1 MDLLDAVIILLVL
14 GALASGWRRGLTW
27 VGLSLLGLVVGLVL
41 GAVIA
46 PPLARRFADHQ
57 PEAQSLIGTGVF
69 LAVVAI
75 VQGLGTAAGYWLRV
89 AAVRT
94 SFARVDSW
102 LGSVLAA
109 LGVLAG
115 AWYLGLV
122 FVDSPWVP
130 LDKQIRDSAIL
141 RTLDGIAPRPP
152 AFLASIEQLL
162 RGKSFPNP
170 FATLAPEIL
179 PPVQIPQ
186 AVDTPG
192 IHRAAGVTSKVYS
205 YGCGLEAGSSFPIG
219 SDHMV
224 TNAHVVAGAS
234 HVDVERPSDSKKFA
248 ATVVLFN
255 PEIDIAVLYAPG
267 IGLQPLTL
275 IEADPPRG
283 KQGAVIGYPGGG
295 GEQVVPAAVR
305 GTETAQGRDIY
316 GSGLVQRRIEV
327 LAAHVIPGNSGG
339 PVVDTDGNAVGLV
352 FAASTVDP
360 TEGYALTI
368 GQISPQVAQGRTSTA
383 AVSTESCTN

>member
-1 MDLLDAVIILLVL
+1 MDLLDAIIVLLVL

-27 VGLSLLGLVVGLVL
+27 VGLSLFGLVL
-41 GAVIA
+41 GLVIGALLA
-46 PPLARRFADHQ
+46 PPIARRFADHQ

-75 VQGLGTAAGYWLRV
+75 VQGLGTAAGYWARS
-89 AAVRT
+89 ATIRT
-94 SFARVDSW
+94 QFARVDSW

-109 LGVLAG
+109 LGIMAG

-122 FVDSPWVP
+122 FANSQWVP
-130 LDKQIRDSAIL
+130 LDRQIRDSAIL
-141 RTLDGIAPRPP
+141 RTLDGFAPRPP

-162 RGKSFPNP
+162 RGSSFPNP
-170 FATLAPEIL
+170 FATLAPDIL

-192 IHRAAGVTSKVYS
+192 IHNAASVTSKVLA
-205 YGCGLEAGSSFPIG
+205 YGCGVEAGSSFPLG
-219 SDHMV
+219 SDYMV
-224 TNAHVVAGAS
+224 TNAHVVAGS
-234 HVDVERPSDSKKFA
+234 QRVEVERPDGRSFP
-248 ATVVLFN
+248 ATVVLFD
-255 PEIDIAVLYAPG
+255 PEVDVAVLRVPG
-267 IGLQPLTL
+267 IGFGALPL
-275 IEADPPRG
+275 ISADPSRG
-283 KQGAVIGYPGGG
+283 TEGAVIGYPGGG
-295 GEQVVPAAVR
+295 GEQAVPMAVR

-316 GSGLVQRRIEV
+316 GAGLVQRRIEV

-339 PVVDTDGNAVGLV
+339 PAVDRNGNVIGLV

-368 GQISPQVAQGRTSTA
+368 GQISGDLQQGERSTA
-383 AVSTESCTN
+383 AVSTQSCTS

>member
-1 MDLLDAVIILLVL
+1 MDLLDAIIILLVI

-27 VGLSLLGLVVGLVL
+27 VSLSLLGLVAGLIL
-41 GAVIA
+41 GALVA

-69 LAVVAI
+69 LAMVAI
-75 VQGLGTAAGYWLRV
+75 VQGAGTAAGYW
-89 AAVRT
+89 VRSAT
-94 SFARVDSW
+94 IRTAFARIDSW
-102 LGSVLAA
+102 FGSMLAGV
-109 LGVLAG
+109 GVLAG

-122 FVDSPWVP
+122 FADSPWVP
-130 LDKQIRDSAIL
+130 LDRQIRDSAIL
-141 RTLDGIAPRPP
+141 RALDGFAPRPP

-179 PPVQIPQ
+179 PPVQIPG

-192 IHRAAGVTSKVYS
+192 IHHAAAVTSKVLS
-205 YGCGLEAGSSFPIG
+205 FGCGVEAGSSFPVG
-219 SDHMV
+219 SDYMV
-224 TNAHVVAGAS
+224 TNAHVVAGA
-234 HVDVERPSDSKKFA
+234 DRVEVQRPDGHSFT

-255 PEIDIAVLYAPG
+255 PEIDIAVLHVPG
-267 IGLQPLTL
+267 IGLPALPL
-275 IEADPPRG
+275 IAQDPARG
-283 KQGAVIGYPGGG
+283 TTGAVIGYPGGG
-295 GEQVVPAAVR
+295 GEQAVPAAVR

-316 GSGLVQRRIEV
+316 GENLVQRRIEV

-339 PVVDTDGNAVGLV
+339 PVVDRDGDVIGVV

-368 GQISPQVAQGRTSTA
+368 GQVNDQIDQGKHSTA
-383 AVSTESCTN
+383 AVPRSNCTS

>member
-1 MDLLDAVIILLVL
+1 MDLLDLIIILLVL

-27 VGLSLLGLVVGLVL
+27 VGLSLLGLVAGLVL
-41 GAVIA
+41 GALIA

-75 VQGLGTAAGYWLRV
+75 VQGLGTAAGYWARV

-94 SFARVDSW
+94 KFAGIDSW
-102 LGSVLAA
+102 LGSGLAA
-109 LGVLAG
+109 AGVLAG

-130 LDKQIRDSAIL
+130 LDRQIRDSAIL
-141 RTLDGIAPRPP
+141 RNLDGVAPRPP

-170 FATLAPEIL
+170 FATLAPDVL

-192 IHRAAGVTSKVYS
+192 IHAAAAVTSKVLS
-205 YGCGLEAGSSFPIG
+205 YGCGVEAGSSFPIG
-219 SDHMV
+219 NNHMV
-224 TNAHVVAGAS
+224 TNAHVVAGAQR
-234 HVDVERPSDSKKFA
+234 VEVERPDGRTFP

-255 PEIDIAVLYAPG
+255 PEIDVAILNVPN
-267 IGLQPLTL
+267 IGLSPLNL
-275 IEADPPRG
+275 VEQDPARG
-283 KQGAVIGYPGGG
+283 TPGAVIGYPGGG
-295 GEQVVPAAVR
+295 GEQAVPAAVR
-305 GTETAQGRDIY
+305 GAETAQGRDIY

-339 PVVDTDGNAVGLV
+339 PVVDRAGNAIGLV

-368 GQISPQVAQGRTSTA
+368 NQISAQVAQGRSSSAT
-383 AVSTESCTN
+383 VSTESCTN

>member
-1 MDLLDAVIILLVL
+1 MDLLDAIIVLLVI

-27 VGLSLLGLVVGLVL
+27 VSLSLLGLLAGLVVGALV
-41 GAVIA
+41 A
-46 PPLARRFADHQ
+46 PPLARHFADHE

-69 LAVVAI
+69 LAVVAV
-75 VQGLGTAAGYWLRV
+75 VQGLGTAAGYWARV
-89 AAVRT
+89 ATIRT
-94 SFARVDSW
+94 SFAKIDSW
-102 LGSVLAA
+102 GGSMLAG

-130 LDKQIRDSAIL
+130 LDQQISGSAIL
-141 RTLDGIAPRPP
+141 RTLDGVAPRPP

-170 FATLAPEIL
+170 FAALAPEIL
-179 PPVQIPQ
+179 PPVQIPE

-192 IHRAAGVTSKVYS
+192 IHRAASVTSKVLS
-205 YGCGLEAGSSFPIG
+205 YGCGVEAGSSFPVG
-219 SDHMV
+219 NDYMV
-224 TNAHVVAGAS
+224 TNAHVVAGADR
-234 HVDVERPSDSKKFA
+234 VQVERPDGRTFS

-255 PEIDIAVLYAPG
+255 PEIDVAVLHVPG
-267 IGLQPLTL
+267 IGLQALSL
-275 IEADPPRG
+275 IQQEPARSTP
-283 KQGAVIGYPGGG
+283 GAVIGYPGGG
-295 GEQVVPAAVR
+295 GEQAVPAAVR

-316 GSGLVQRRIEV
+316 GENLVQRRIEV

-339 PVVDTDGNAVGLV
+339 PVVDRSGDVIGLV

-368 GQISPQVAQGRTSTA
+368 GQIIDQVNAGTHSTA
-383 AVSTESCTN
+383 AVPRSNCTS

>member
-1 MDLLDAVIILLVL
+1 MDLLDLIIILLVL

-41 GAVIA
+41 GALIA

-75 VQGLGTAAGYWLRV
+75 VQGLGTAAGYWARV

-94 SFARVDSW
+94 KFAGVDSW
-102 LGSVLAA
+102 LGSALAA
-109 LGVLAG
+109 AGVLAG

-130 LDKQIRDSAIL
+130 LDRQIRDSAIL
-141 RTLDGIAPRPP
+141 RNLDGVAPRPP

-170 FATLAPEIL
+170 FATLAPDVL

-192 IHRAAGVTSKVYS
+192 IHTAAAVTSKVLS
-205 YGCGLEAGSSFPIG
+205 YGCGVEAGSSFPIG
-219 SDHMV
+219 NNHMV
-224 TNAHVVAGAS
+224 TNAHVVAGAQR
-234 HVDVERPSDSKKFA
+234 VEVERPDGRTFP

-255 PEIDIAVLYAPG
+255 PEIDVAILNVPN
-267 IGLQPLTL
+267 IGLSPLNL
-275 IEADPPRG
+275 VDQDPARG
-283 KQGAVIGYPGGG
+283 TPGAVIGYPGGG
-295 GEQVVPAAVR
+295 GEQAVPAAVR

-339 PVVDTDGNAVGLV
+339 PVVDRAGNAVGLV

-368 GQISPQVAQGRTSTA
+368 NQISAQVAQGRSSSA

>member
-1 MDLLDAVIILLVL
+1 MDLLDAIIILLVL

-27 VGLSLLGLVVGLVL
+27 VGLSLVGLLAGLVL
-41 GAVIA
+41 GALIA

-75 VQGLGTAAGYWLRV
+75 VQGLGTAAGYW
-89 AAVRT
+89 ART
-94 SFARVDSW
+94 ATIRTNFARVDSW

-109 LGVLAG
+109 LGVMAG

-130 LDKQIRDSAIL
+130 LDRQIRDSAIL
-141 RTLDGIAPRPP
+141 RTLDGVAPRPP

-170 FATLAPEIL
+170 FATLAPDIL

-192 IHRAAGVTSKVYS
+192 IHAAAAVTSKVLS
-205 YGCGLEAGSSFPIG
+205 YGCGVEAGSSFPVG
-219 SDHMV
+219 NDYMV
-224 TNAHVVAGAS
+224 TNAHVVAGS
-234 HVDVERPSDSKKFA
+234 QRVDVQRPDGRTLP
-248 ATVVLFN
+248 ATVVLFD
-255 PEIDIAVLYAPG
+255 PEVDVAVLRVPG
-267 IGLQPLTL
+267 IGLAPLTL
-275 IEADPPRG
+275 LDADPARG
-283 KQGAVIGYPGGG
+283 TTGAVIGYPGGG
-295 GEQVVPAAVR
+295 GEQAVPAAVR
-305 GTETAQGRDIY
+305 GVETAQGRDIY

-339 PVVDTDGNAVGLV
+339 PAVDRDGHVVGLV

-360 TEGYALTI
+360 TEGYALTV
-368 GQISPQVAQGRTSTA
+368 GQISSDLAQGTRSTA
-383 AVSTESCTN
+383 AVSTQNCTS

>member
-1 MDLLDAVIILLVL
+1 MDLLDLIILLLVL

-27 VGLSLLGLVVGLVL
+27 VGLSLLGLVAGLVL
-41 GAVIA
+41 GALIA

-75 VQGLGTAAGYWLRV
+75 VQGLGTAAGYWARV

-94 SFARVDSW
+94 KFASIDSW
-102 LGSVLAA
+102 LGSGLAA
-109 LGVLAG
+109 AGVLAG

-130 LDKQIRDSAIL
+130 LDRQIRDSAIL
-141 RTLDGIAPRPP
+141 RSLDGVAPRPP

-170 FATLAPEIL
+170 FATLAPEVL

-192 IHRAAGVTSKVYS
+192 IHAAAAVTSKVLS
-205 YGCGLEAGSSFPIG
+205 YGCGVEAGSSFPIG
-219 SDHMV
+219 NNHMV
-224 TNAHVVAGAS
+224 TNAHVVAGAQR
-234 HVDVERPSDSKKFA
+234 VEVERPDGRIFP

-255 PEIDIAVLYAPG
+255 PEIDVAILNVPN
-267 IGLQPLTL
+267 IGLSPLTL
-275 IEADPPRG
+275 VEQDPARG
-283 KQGAVIGYPGGG
+283 TPGAVIGYPGGG
-295 GEQVVPAAVR
+295 GEQAVPAAVR

-339 PVVDTDGNAVGLV
+339 PVVDRAGNAIGLV

-368 GQISPQVAQGRTSTA
+368 NQISSQVAQGRSSSA
-383 AVSTESCTN
+383 AVSTQSCTS

>member
-1 MDLLDAVIILLVL
+1 MDLLDAIIILLVV

-27 VGLSLLGLVVGLVL
+27 VGLSLLGLIVGLVL
-41 GAVIA
+41 VALIA

-75 VQGLGTAAGYWLRV
+75 VQGLGTAAGYWLRL

-94 SFARVDSW
+94 RLAAIDSW
-102 LGSVLAA
+102 AGSVLAA

-130 LDKQIRDSAIL
+130 LDRQIRDSAVL
-141 RTLDGIAPRPP
+141 RTLDGLAPRPP
-152 AFLASIEQLL
+152 AFMASIEQLL

-186 AVDTPG
+186 AVNTPG
-192 IHRAAGVTSKVYS
+192 IQHAVSVTSKVLS
-205 YGCGLEAGSSFPIG
+205 YGCGVEAGSSFPVG
-219 SDHMV
+219 NDYMV
-224 TNAHVVAGAS
+224 TNAHVVAGADR
-234 HVDVERPSDSKKFA
+234 VQVERPDGRTFSA
-248 ATVVLFN
+248 VVVLFN
-255 PEIDIAVLYAPG
+255 PEIDVAVLHVPG
-267 IGLQPLTL
+267 IGLPALNML
-275 IEADPPRG
+275 DEDPGRG
-283 KQGAVIGYPGGG
+283 AQGGVIGYPGGG
-295 GEQVVPAAVR
+295 GEQAVPAAVR

-316 GSGLVQRRIEV
+316 GENLVQRRIEV

-339 PVVDTDGNAVGLV
+339 PVVDLQGNVMGLV

-368 GQISPQVAQGRTSTA
+368 PQVIDQINAGKQRTAQVPPSNCTS
-383 AVSTESCTN
+383 

>member
-27 VGLSLLGLVVGLVL
+27 VGLSLLGLLVGLVL
-41 GAVIA
+41 GALIA

-89 AAVRT
+89 ATVRT
-94 SFARVDSW
+94 GFARVDSW

-109 LGVLAG
+109 VGVLAG

-130 LDKQIRDSAIL
+130 LDRQIRDSTIL

-179 PPVQIPQ
+179 PPVSIPQ

-192 IHRAAGVTSKVYS
+192 IHDAASVTSKVYS

-219 SDHMV
+219 NDHMI

-234 HVDVERPSDSKKFA
+234 RVEVERPGDSKKIT

-255 PEIDIAVLYAPG
+255 PEIDVAVLYAPG
-267 IGLQPLTL
+267 IGLHALNLVDQ
-275 IEADPPRG
+275 DPARG
-283 KQGAVIGYPGGG
+283 TNGAVIGYPGGN

-316 GSGLVQRRIEV
+316 GTGLVQRRIEV

-339 PVVDTDGNAVGLV
+339 PVVDTSGNAIGLV

-368 GQISPQVAQGRTSTA
+368 GQISQEVTQGRTSTA

>member
-1 MDLLDAVIILLVL
+1 MDLLDAIIILLVL

-27 VGLSLLGLVVGLVL
+27 VGLSLLGLVLGLVL

-46 PPLARRFADHQ
+46 PPIARRFADHQ

-75 VQGLGTAAGYWLRV
+75 VQGLGTAAGYWART
-89 AAVRT
+89 ATIRT
-94 SFARVDSW
+94 SFARIDTW
-102 LGSVLAA
+102 LGSVLAG

-130 LDKQIRDSAIL
+130 LDRQIRDSAVL
-141 RTLDGIAPRPP
+141 RTLDSFAPRPP

-170 FATLAPEIL
+170 FATLAPDIL
-179 PPVQIPQ
+179 PPVQIPE

-192 IHRAAGVTSKVYS
+192 IHAAAAVTSKVLS
-205 YGCGLEAGSSFPIG
+205 YGCGVEAGSSFPLG
-219 SDHMV
+219 NDYMV
-224 TNAHVVAGAS
+224 TNAHVVAGS
-234 HVDVERPSDSKKFA
+234 QRVEVERPDGRTFP
-248 ATVVLFN
+248 ATVVLFD
-255 PEIDIAVLYAPG
+255 PEVDVAVLRVPG
-267 IGLQPLTL
+267 IGFSSLTL
-275 IEADPPRG
+275 VSSDPARETT
-283 KQGAVIGYPGGG
+283 GAVIGYPGGG
-295 GEQVVPAAVR
+295 GEQAVPAAVR
-305 GTETAQGRDIY
+305 GAETAQGRDIY
-316 GSGLVQRRIEV
+316 GAGLVQRRIEV

-339 PVVDTDGNAVGLV
+339 PVVDRNGSVIGLV

-368 GQISPQVAQGRTSTA
+368 GQISGDLDQGRHSTA
-383 AVSTESCTN
+383 AVSTQSCTS

>member
-1 MDLLDAVIILLVL
+1 MDLLDAVIVLLVIA
-14 GALASGWRRGLTW
+14 ALASGWRRGLTW
-27 VGLSLLGLVVGLVL
+27 VSLSLLGLVLGLVV
-41 GAVIA
+41 GALVA
-46 PPLARRFADHQ
+46 PPLARHFADHE

-75 VQGLGTAAGYWLRV
+75 VQGLGTAAGYWARV
-89 AAVRT
+89 AAIRT
-94 SFARVDSW
+94 AFARVDSW
-102 LGSVLAA
+102 GGSILAGI
-109 LGVLAG
+109 GVLAG

-122 FVDSPWVP
+122 FVDSPFVP
-130 LDKQIRDSAIL
+130 LDRQIRDSAIL
-141 RTLDGIAPRPP
+141 RSLDGIAPRPP

-179 PPVQIPQ
+179 PPVDIPQ

-192 IHRAAGVTSKVYS
+192 IHNAASVTSKVLS
-205 YGCGLEAGSSFPIG
+205 YGCGVEAGSSFPVG
-219 SDHMV
+219 NDYMV
-224 TNAHVVAGAS
+224 TNAHVVAGADR
-234 HVDVERPSDSKKFA
+234 VQVERPDGRTFS

-255 PEIDIAVLYAPG
+255 PEIDVAVLHVPG
-267 IGLQPLTL
+267 IGLGALTL
-275 IEADPPRG
+275 LQADPSRSTT
-283 KQGAVIGYPGGG
+283 GAVVGYPGGG

-316 GSGLVQRRIEV
+316 GDGLVTRRIEV

-339 PVVDTDGNAVGLV
+339 PVVDRNGDVIGLV

-368 GQISPQVAQGRTSTA
+368 GQVIDQINAGKQSTA
-383 AVSTESCTN
+383 ATSTSNCTS

>member
-1 MDLLDAVIILLVL
+1 MDLLDAIIVLLVIA
-14 GALASGWRRGLTW
+14 ALASGWRRGLTW
-27 VGLSLLGLVVGLVL
+27 VSLSLLGLLAGLVI
-41 GAVIA
+41 GALTA
-46 PPLARRFADHQ
+46 PPLARHFADHD

-75 VQGLGTAAGYWLRV
+75 VQGLGTAAGYWARV
-89 AAVRT
+89 AAIRT
-94 SFARVDSW
+94 SFAKLDSW
-102 LGSVLAA
+102 GGSVLAA
-109 LGVLAG
+109 AGVLAG

-130 LDKQIRDSAIL
+130 LDRQIRDSAVL
-141 RTLDGIAPRPP
+141 RSLDSFAPRPP

-179 PPVQIPQ
+179 PPVEIP
-186 AVDTPG
+186 AEVDTAG
-192 IHRAAGVTSKVYS
+192 IHAAAAVTSKVLS
-205 YGCGLEAGSSFPIG
+205 YGCGVEAGSSFPVG
-219 SDHMV
+219 GDYMV
-224 TNAHVVAGAS
+224 TNAHVVAGADR
-234 HVDVERPSDSKKFA
+234 VQVVRPDSRTFP

-255 PEIDIAVLYAPG
+255 PEIDVAVLRVPG
-267 IGLQPLTL
+267 IGLTPLNL
-275 IEADPPRG
+275 LNEDPARAT
-283 KQGAVIGYPGGG
+283 QGAVIGYPGGN

-316 GSGLVQRRIEV
+316 GEGLVQRRIEV

-339 PVVDTDGNAVGLV
+339 PVVDRLGNVIGLV

-368 GQISPQVAQGRTSTA
+368 GQIIDQVNAGKQSTA
-383 AVSTESCTN
+383 QVPRSNCTS

>member
-1 MDLLDAVIILLVL
+1 MDLLDAIVILLVI
-14 GALASGWRRGLTW
+14 GALASGWRRGITW
-27 VGLSLLGLVVGLVL
+27 VSLSLLGLLAGLIL
-41 GAVIA
+41 GALIA

-69 LAVVAI
+69 LAVVAL
-75 VQGLGTAAGYWLRV
+75 VQGLGTAAGYWART
-89 AAVRT
+89 ATIRT

-102 LGSVLAA
+102 LGSMLAA
-109 LGVLAG
+109 AGVLVG

-130 LDKQIRDSAIL
+130 LDRQIRDSAIL

-179 PPVQIPQ
+179 PPVQIPG
-186 AVDTPG
+186 AVNTPG
-192 IHRAAGVTSKVYS
+192 IRHAISETSKVLS
-205 YGCGLEAGSSFPIG
+205 YGCGVEAGSSFPVG
-219 SDHMV
+219 NDYMV
-224 TNAHVVAGAS
+224 TNAHVVAGADR
-234 HVDVERPSDSKKFA
+234 VQVERPDGRTFN

-255 PEIDIAVLYAPG
+255 PEIDIAVLKVPG
-267 IGLQPLTL
+267 IGLAALGVVNQ
-275 IEADPPRG
+275 DPARG
-283 KQGAVIGYPGGG
+283 ATGAVIGYPGGG
-295 GEQVVPAAVR
+295 GEQAVPAAVR

-316 GSGLVQRRIEV
+316 GENLVQRRIEV

-339 PVVDTDGNAVGLV
+339 PVVDLDGNVIGLV

-368 GQISPQVAQGRTSTA
+368 GQVIDQINAGKQSTA
-383 AVSTESCTN
+383 AVPKSNCTS

>member
-1 MDLLDAVIILLVL
+1 MDLLDAIIILLTL

-27 VGLSLLGLVVGLVL
+27 VGLSLLGLVLGLVL
-41 GAVIA
+41 GALIA

-75 VQGLGTAAGYWLRV
+75 VQGLGTAAGYWARTATVRTRFARLDSWFGSIL
-89 AAVRT
+89 AAV
-94 SFARVDSW
+94 
-102 LGSVLAA
+102 
-109 LGVLAG
+109 GVLAG

-122 FVDSPWVP
+122 FADSPWVP
-130 LDKQIRDSAIL
+130 LDRQIRDSAIL
-141 RTLDGIAPRPP
+141 RNLDGVAPRPP

-170 FATLAPEIL
+170 FATLAPDIL
-179 PPVQIPQ
+179 PPVQIPP

-192 IHRAAGVTSKVYS
+192 IHNAASVTSKVLS
-205 YGCGLEAGSSFPIG
+205 YGCGVEAGSSFPIG
-219 SDHMV
+219 NDHMV
-224 TNAHVVAGAS
+224 TNAHVVAGS
-234 HVDVERPSDSKKFA
+234 QRVEVERPDGHTFA
-248 ATVVLFN
+248 ATVVLFD
-255 PEIDIAVLYAPG
+255 PEIDVAVLRAPG
-267 IGLQPLTL
+267 IGLGALTL
-275 IEADPPRG
+275 VESDPPRG
-283 KQGAVIGYPGGG
+283 AAGAVIGYPGGG
-295 GEQVVPAAVR
+295 GEQAVPAAVR

-339 PVVDTDGNAVGLV
+339 PVVDRNGSVIGLV

-360 TEGYALTI
+360 TEGYALTV
-368 GQISPQVAQGRTSTA
+368 GQISAEVTQGRQRTA
-383 AVSTESCTN
+383 AVSTANCTS

>member
-1 MDLLDAVIILLVL
+1 MDLLDAVIVLLVIA
-14 GALASGWRRGLTW
+14 ALASGWRRGLTW
-27 VGLSLLGLVVGLVL
+27 VSLSLLGLVIGLIVGALV
-41 GAVIA
+41 A
-46 PPLARRFADHQ
+46 PPLARHFADHE

-75 VQGLGTAAGYWLRV
+75 VQGLGTAAGYWARV
-89 AAVRT
+89 ATVRT
-94 SFARVDSW
+94 AFAGVDSW
-102 LGSVLAA
+102 GGSILAGI
-109 LGVLAG
+109 GVLAG

-122 FVDSPWVP
+122 FVDSPFVP
-130 LDKQIRDSAIL
+130 LDRQIRDSAIL
-141 RTLDGIAPRPP
+141 RTLDGVAPRPP

-179 PPVQIPQ
+179 PPVDIPQ

-192 IHRAAGVTSKVYS
+192 IHNAASVTSKVLS
-205 YGCGLEAGSSFPIG
+205 YGCGVEAGSSFPVG
-219 SDHMV
+219 NDYMV
-224 TNAHVVAGAS
+224 TNAHVVAGADR
-234 HVDVERPSDSKKFA
+234 VQVERPDGRTFA

-255 PEIDIAVLYAPG
+255 PEIDVAVLHVPG
-267 IGLQPLTL
+267 IGLGALTL
-275 IEADPPRG
+275 LQPDPSRG
-283 KQGAVIGYPGGG
+283 TAGAVVGYPGGG

-305 GTETAQGRDIY
+305 GAETAQGRDIY
-316 GSGLVQRRIEV
+316 GDGLVTRRIEV

-339 PVVDTDGNAVGLV
+339 PVVDRNGDVIGLV

-368 GQISPQVAQGRTSTA
+368 GQVIDQINAGRQSTA
-383 AVSTESCTN
+383 ATSTSNCTS

>member
-1 MDLLDAVIILLVL
+1 MDLLDGIIIALVV

-27 VGLSLLGLVVGLVL
+27 VSLSLLGLLLGLII
-41 GAVIA
+41 GALVA
-46 PPLARRFADHQ
+46 PPMARRFADHQ

-69 LAVVAI
+69 LAVVAL
-75 VQGLGTAAGYWLRV
+75 VQGLGTAAGYWART
-89 AAVRT
+89 AAIR
-94 SFARVDSW
+94 SRLAQLDSW
-102 LGSVLAA
+102 GGSMLAA
-109 LGVLAG
+109 AGVLAG

-122 FVDSPWVP
+122 FVGSLWVP
-130 LDKQIRDSAIL
+130 LDRQISNSSIL
-141 RTLDGIAPRPP
+141 RALDSFAPRPP

-179 PPVQIPQ
+179 PPVQIPD

-192 IHRAAGVTSKVYS
+192 IHHAAAVTSKVLS
-205 YGCGLEAGSSFPIG
+205 FGCGVEAGSSFPVG
-219 SDHMV
+219 NDYMV
-224 TNAHVVAGAS
+224 TNAHVVAGADR
-234 HVDVERPSDSKKFA
+234 VQVERPDGRTFS

-255 PEIDIAVLYAPG
+255 PEIDVAVLRVPG
-267 IGLQPLTL
+267 IGFPALSL
-275 IEADPPRG
+275 IDQDPARG
-283 KQGAVIGYPGGG
+283 TTGAVIGYPGGG
-295 GEQVVPAAVR
+295 GEQAVPAAVR

-316 GSGLVQRRIEV
+316 GDSLVQRRIEV

-339 PVVDTDGNAVGLV
+339 PVVDRSGNVIGVV

-368 GQISPQVAQGRTSTA
+368 AQVIDQIGAGEHSTT
-383 AVSTESCTN
+383 AVSTENCTS

>member
-1 MDLLDAVIILLVL
+1 MDLLDAIIILLVL

-27 VGLSLLGLVVGLVL
+27 VGLSLVGLILGLVL
-41 GAVIA
+41 GALIA

-75 VQGLGTAAGYWLRV
+75 VQGLGTAAGYWART
-89 AAVRT
+89 ATIRT

-109 LGVLAG
+109 LGVMAG

-130 LDKQIRDSAIL
+130 LDRQIRDSAIL
-141 RTLDGIAPRPP
+141 RTLDGVAPRPP

-170 FATLAPEIL
+170 FATLAPDIL

-192 IHRAAGVTSKVYS
+192 IHAAAAVTSKVLS
-205 YGCGLEAGSSFPIG
+205 YGCGVEAGSSFPIG
-219 SDHMV
+219 NDYMV
-224 TNAHVVAGAS
+224 TNAHVVAGS
-234 HVDVERPSDSKKFA
+234 QRVDVERPDGRTLP
-248 ATVVLFN
+248 ATVVLFD
-255 PEIDIAVLYAPG
+255 PEVDVAVLRVPG
-267 IGLQPLTL
+267 IGLTPLTL
-275 IEADPPRG
+275 IDADPSRG
-283 KQGAVIGYPGGG
+283 TTGAVIGYPGGG
-295 GEQVVPAAVR
+295 GEQAVPGAVR
-305 GTETAQGRDIY
+305 GVETAQGRDIY

-339 PVVDTDGNAVGLV
+339 PAVDRDGHVIGLV

-368 GQISPQVAQGRTSTA
+368 GQISTDLATGKRSTA
-383 AVSTESCTN
+383 AVSTQSCTS

>member
-1 MDLLDAVIILLVL
+1 MDLLDVIIILLVF

-27 VGLSLLGLVVGLVL
+27 VGLSLLGLLLGLVL
-41 GAVIA
+41 GALIA

-75 VQGLGTAAGYWLRV
+75 IQGVGTAAGYWLRV
-89 AAVRT
+89 ATVRT

-130 LDKQIRDSAIL
+130 LDQQIRGSGVL

-162 RGKSFPNP
+162 RGNSFPNP
-170 FATLAPEIL
+170 FATLAPDIL

-192 IHRAAGVTSKVYS
+192 IHAAASVTSKVLS
-205 YGCGLEAGSSFPIG
+205 YGCGVEAGSSFPLG
-219 SDHMV
+219 NDYMV
-224 TNAHVVAGAS
+224 TNAHVVAGS
-234 HVDVERPSDSKKFA
+234 QRVEVERPDGRSFP
-248 ATVVLFN
+248 ATVVLFD
-255 PEIDIAVLYAPG
+255 PEVDVAVLRVPG
-267 IGLQPLTL
+267 IGFSALTL
-275 IEADPPRG
+275 VNQDPARG
-283 KQGAVIGYPGGG
+283 SDGAVIGYPGGG

-316 GSGLVQRRIEV
+316 GAGLVQRRIEV

-339 PVVDTDGNAVGLV
+339 PAVDRNGNVIGLV

-368 GQISPQVAQGRTSTA
+368 GQISGDVTQGTHSTA
-383 AVSTESCTN
+383 AVSTQSCTS

>member
-1 MDLLDAVIILLVL
+1 MDLLDLIILLLVL

-27 VGLSLLGLVVGLVL
+27 VGLSLLGLVAGLVL
-41 GAVIA
+41 GALIA

-75 VQGLGTAAGYWLRV
+75 VQGLGTAAGYWARV

-94 SFARVDSW
+94 KFASIDSW
-102 LGSVLAA
+102 LGSGLAA
-109 LGVLAG
+109 AGVLAG

-130 LDKQIRDSAIL
+130 LDRQIRDSAIL
-141 RTLDGIAPRPP
+141 RSLDGVAPRPP

-170 FATLAPEIL
+170 FATLAPEVL

-192 IHRAAGVTSKVYS
+192 IHAAAAVTSKVLS
-205 YGCGLEAGSSFPIG
+205 YGCGVEAGSSFPIG
-219 SDHMV
+219 NNHMV
-224 TNAHVVAGAS
+224 TNAHVVAGAQR
-234 HVDVERPSDSKKFA
+234 VEVERPDGRTFP

-255 PEIDIAVLYAPG
+255 PEIDVAILNVPN
-267 IGLQPLTL
+267 IGLSPLNL
-275 IEADPPRG
+275 VEQDPARG
-283 KQGAVIGYPGGG
+283 TPGAVIGYPGGG
-295 GEQVVPAAVR
+295 GEQAVPAAVR
-305 GTETAQGRDIY
+305 GAETAQGRDIY

-339 PVVDTDGNAVGLV
+339 PVVDRAGNAIGLV

-368 GQISPQVAQGRTSTA
+368 NQISAQVAQGRSSSAT
-383 AVSTESCTN
+383 VSTESCTN

>member
-1 MDLLDAVIILLVL
+1 MDLLDAIIILLVL

-27 VGLSLLGLVVGLVL
+27 VGLSLLGLVIGLVV
-41 GAVIA
+41 GALIA

-75 VQGLGTAAGYWLRV
+75 VQGLGTAAGYWART
-89 AAVRT
+89 ATIRT

-109 LGVLAG
+109 LGVMAG

-122 FVDSPWVP
+122 FADSPWVP
-130 LDKQIRDSAIL
+130 LDRQIRDSAIL
-141 RTLDGIAPRPP
+141 RTLDGVAPRPP

-170 FATLAPEIL
+170 FATLAPDIL

-192 IHRAAGVTSKVYS
+192 IHAAAAVTSKVLS
-205 YGCGLEAGSSFPIG
+205 YGCGVEAGSSFPVG
-219 SDHMV
+219 NDYMV
-224 TNAHVVAGAS
+224 TNAHVVAGAQR
-234 HVDVERPSDSKKFA
+234 VDVERPDGRTLP
-248 ATVVLFN
+248 ATVVLFD
-255 PEIDIAVLYAPG
+255 PEVDVAVLRVPG
-267 IGLQPLTL
+267 IGLTPLTL
-275 IEADPPRG
+275 IEADPARSTT
-283 KQGAVIGYPGGG
+283 GAVIGYPGGG
-295 GEQVVPAAVR
+295 GEQAVPMAVR

-339 PVVDTDGNAVGLV
+339 PAVDRNGNVVGLV

-368 GQISPQVAQGRTSTA
+368 GQISGDLTQGKRNTS
-383 AVSTESCTN
+383 AVSTQSCTS

>member
-1 MDLLDAVIILLVL
+1 MDLLDAIIILLVL

-27 VGLSLLGLVVGLVL
+27 VGLSLLGLVLGLVL

-46 PPLARRFADHQ
+46 PPIARRFADHQ

-75 VQGLGTAAGYWLRV
+75 VQGLGTAAGYWART
-89 AAVRT
+89 ATIRT
-94 SFARVDSW
+94 SFARIDTW
-102 LGSVLAA
+102 LGSVLAG

-130 LDKQIRDSAIL
+130 LDRQIRDSAVL
-141 RTLDGIAPRPP
+141 RTLDSFAPRPP

-170 FATLAPEIL
+170 FATLAPDIL
-179 PPVQIPQ
+179 PPVQIPE

-192 IHRAAGVTSKVYS
+192 IHAAAAVTSKVLS
-205 YGCGLEAGSSFPIG
+205 YGCGVEAGSSFPLG
-219 SDHMV
+219 NDYMV
-224 TNAHVVAGAS
+224 TNAHVVAGS
-234 HVDVERPSDSKKFA
+234 QRVEVERPDGRTFP
-248 ATVVLFN
+248 ATVVLFD
-255 PEIDIAVLYAPG
+255 PEVDVTVLRVPG
-267 IGLQPLTL
+267 IGFSSLTL
-275 IEADPPRG
+275 VSSDPARETT
-283 KQGAVIGYPGGG
+283 GAVIGYPGGG
-295 GEQVVPAAVR
+295 GEQAVPAAVR
-305 GTETAQGRDIY
+305 GAETAQGRDIY
-316 GSGLVQRRIEV
+316 GAGLVQRRIEV

-339 PVVDTDGNAVGLV
+339 PVVDRNGSVIGLV

-368 GQISPQVAQGRTSTA
+368 GQISGDLDQGRHSTA
-383 AVSTESCTN
+383 AVSTQSCTS